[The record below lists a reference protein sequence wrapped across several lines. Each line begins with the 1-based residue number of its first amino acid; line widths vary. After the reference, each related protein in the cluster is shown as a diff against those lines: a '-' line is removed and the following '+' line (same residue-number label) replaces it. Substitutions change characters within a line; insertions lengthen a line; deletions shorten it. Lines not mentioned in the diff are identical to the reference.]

1 MNTMKDLNENP
12 LKLENPKIKKHF
24 NYIEISFTDPNEYKL
39 DDYSHPKVGTSVYY
53 AVYRRNIKE
62 AGIELIDK
70 IRRTNYNTNAK
81 IIYKDKT
88 VNKKSNYVYYITALD
103 RIHNESDYLEIVYK

>member
-1 MNTMKDLNENP
+1 MQLLRLFRRTTIKVSRQG
-12 LKLENPKIKKHF
+12 LESL
-24 NYIEISFTDPNEYKL
+24 E
-39 DDYSHPKVGTSVYY
+39 

>member
-1 MNTMKDLNENP
+1 
-12 LKLENPKIKKHF
+12 
-24 NYIEISFTDPNEYKL
+24 
-39 DDYSHPKVGTSVYY
+39 